1 MDRRTF
7 LAGMGAVLL
16 AAPLVAQAQQT
27 RVYRVGVVHQGGAYS
42 EMVEGLREALKE
54 LGFKEGQQLVLDV
67 RDTKGDLKAVEAAAK
82 SLEAAKVDLIVSV
95 ASSTTIAVKQA
106 TQSVPIV
113 FYAGDDPVRLG
124 LVSSFRQPGG
134 RLTGVHGQTGD
145 LTAKRLELLKKLAP
159 GIRRIL
165 VLYNP
170 ANAVAVRSLGIAR
183 DAARQ
188 LKVTLVERPVAS
200 VSELSKAL
208 QMLRAG
214 EVDGI
219 AYVADAMMTSQAKA
233 VIDTAIARKL
243 PMMGA
248 NLYYAAIGA
257 LASYGENVRIIGQ
270 RLARYA
276 ERVLLGTAPGDLPIE
291 QLDRLHFVINL
302 KTARAIGLT
311 IPPSVL
317 ARADEV
323 IQ

>member
-1 MDRRTF
+1 
-7 LAGMGAVLL
+7 
-16 AAPLVAQAQQT
+16 
-27 RVYRVGVVHQGGAYS
+27 
-42 EMVEGLREALKE
+42 MVEGLREALKE

-67 RDTKGDLKAVEAAAK
+67 RDTKGDLKAVEVAAK

-95 ASSTTIAVKQA
+95 TSSATIAVKQA

-113 FYAGDDPVRLG
+113 FYAGDDPVKLG
-124 LVSSFRQPGG
+124 LVSSFPQPGG
-134 RLTGVHGQTGD
+134 RLTGVHGQTAD
-145 LTAKRLELLKKLAP
+145 LTAKRLELLKELAP
-159 GIRRIL
+159 GIRRVL

-170 ANAVAVRSLGIAR
+170 ANAVALRSLGAAR

-208 QMLRAG
+208 QALQAG

-219 AYVADAMMTSQAKA
+219 TYVSDAMVTSQMKA
-233 VIDTAIARKL
+233 VVDTAIARKL

-248 NLYYAAIGA
+248 NLFHAGIGA
-257 LASYGENVRIIGQ
+257 LAGYGENYRIIG
-270 RLARYA
+270 RLLARYA
-276 ERVLLGTAPGDLPIE
+276 ERVLQGTAPGDLPIE

-302 KTARAIGLT
+302 KTAKALGLT
-311 IPPSVL
+311 IPPSLL
-317 ARADEV
+317 ARADEL